1 MRVLVI
7 IPAYNEE
14 HALPDLL
21 GEIRA
26 LSNVD
31 AQLQPVVIDDGST
44 DATARVAE
52 RHGARVLRMCKNLG
66 IGGAVQS
73 GIRLAYRE
81 GFDFAAQIDGDG
93 QHPPAELAKLVAV
106 SGEADLVVGYR
117 DKGPTTLLRR
127 IGSWWLRA
135 VLRVTTGVKCNDPTS
150 GFRLYGPRALALFD
164 SEYPYDYPEPEA
176 LAIARAR
183 GLRVNEVQVTMRER
197 RSGQSSIGGFAAVY
211 YVFKV
216 TIAVVFAYVR
226 ARLKPRD

>member
-14 HALPDLL
+14 HALPALL
-21 GEIRA
+21 GELRA
-26 LSNVD
+26 LPNLD
-31 AQLQPVVIDDGST
+31 AQVTPVVIDDGST
-44 DATARVAE
+44 DATAKVAE
-52 RHGARVLRMCKNLG
+52 EHGARVLRMCKNLG

-73 GIRLAYRE
+73 GIRLAFRE

-93 QHPPAELAKLVAV
+93 QHPPGELAKLMGAA
-106 SGEADLVVGYR
+106 GDADLVVGYR

-127 IGSWWLRA
+127 IGSWWLRV

-183 GLRVNEVQVTMRER
+183 GLRVNEVLVTMRER
-197 RSGQSSIGGFAAVY
+197 QGGQSSIAGFAAAY

-216 TIAVVFAYVR
+216 TIAVALAYVR

>member
-1 MRVLVI
+1 MRVLLI

-14 HALPDLL
+14 HALPELL

-31 AQLQPVVIDDGST
+31 AELQPVVIDDGST

-52 RHGARVLRMCKNLG
+52 QHGARVLRMCKNLG

-93 QHPPAELAKLVAV
+93 QHPPAELAKLVGV
-106 SGEADLVVGYR
+106 SKDADLVVGYR

-135 VLRVTTGVKCNDPTS
+135 VLRVTTGVRCNDPTS

-197 RSGQSSIGGFAAVY
+197 RGGQSSIGGFAAVY

>member
-7 IPAYNEE
+7 IPAYNEQ

-21 GEIRA
+21 GELRA
-26 LSNVD
+26 LNLD
-31 AQLQPVVIDDGST
+31 AQVQPVVIDDGST
-44 DATARVAE
+44 DATAKVAE
-52 RHGARVLRMCKNLG
+52 EHGARVLRMCKNLG

-93 QHPPAELAKLVAV
+93 QHPPGELAKLMSA
-106 SGEADLVVGYR
+106 SSDADLVVGYR
-117 DKGPTTLLRR
+117 DKGPTTILRR

-183 GLRVNEVQVTMRER
+183 GLRVNEVLVTMRER
-197 RSGQSSIGGFAAVY
+197 RSGQSSIAGFAAAY

-216 TIAVVFAYVR
+216 TIAVVLAYVR